1 MLTPEQELWI
11 DVFIQTSCPE
21 LASLKAGFPKKDA
34 LKVGLDLLSN
44 DEIRLAIIARK
55 EQLKNTYE
63 IRKLDKYSLS
73 NNMWF
78 QYGQA
83 NKAGKTKEA
92 TEILEK
98 IARWNGVEPDKIVTE
113 THNLTFNNLDGD
125 KI

>member
-1 MLTPEQELWI
+1 MLTPEQEMWI

-55 EQLKNTYE
+55 EQLNTYE

-73 NNMWF
+73 NNMWY

-83 NKAGKTKEA
+83 NKSENKKQ
-92 TEILEK
+92 LLK
-98 IARWNGVEPDKIVTE
+98 Y
-113 THNLTFNNLDGD
+113 
-125 KI
+125 